1 MPKSTITEKM
11 SIHYDLDTARLPI
24 TIMHL
29 IVFIGVIFVQYIEGF
44 SFKQLISVFV
54 LIAIYSAIHWYSN
67 IVLPKLRT
75 FYFYVLCLIIVAC
88 AFIVPEASPIVMIGL
103 MPIVMIQGAFYFDK
117 LYQLIVLVLV
127 YLTFYIY
134 LMYAQ
139 FGVQFLWLFIVS
151 FVVIV
156 LFMYMIIYLFNQKE
170 EEMLALHVAN
180 RKIKELTLQNERQRM
195 ARDLHDTL
203 AQRLVGLILKIE
215 VSEVHVSKGNVDEA
229 EKILH
234 AARLQV
240 KESLEDIRQVID
252 GLRAQDLTKNFCEKM
267 SEELAQLQYLYHLT
281 IDADID
287 NIDVTPQQEAHLLAI
302 VKEAIT
308 NVHKHAEASIVHIKL
323 TESSKAIQLMI
334 EDNGT
339 GMKETSEF
347 GHYGI
352 LGMKERAEIMQADL
366 QIASKNGVIITLT
379 IPKSEDD

>member
-1 MPKSTITEKM
+1 MPKSNIMESM
-11 SIHYDLDTARLPI
+11 SIHYDLEKARLPI
-24 TIMHL
+24 TIMHV
-29 IVFIGVIFVQYIEGF
+29 IVYIGVIFIQYIEGF
-44 SFKQLISVFV
+44 SWVQLVSVFV
-54 LIAIYSAIHWYSN
+54 LVVIYSTIHWYSSLL
-67 IVLPKLRT
+67 LPKFKA
-75 FYFYVLCLIIVAC
+75 FYFYILCFIILAC
-88 AFIVPEASPIVMIGL
+88 AFIVPEASPIIMIGL

-117 LYQLIVLVLV
+117 LYQLIGLVLV

-234 AARLQV
+234 AARVQA

-252 GLRAQDLTKNFCEKM
+252 GLRAQDLTKNFREKM

-281 IDADID
+281 IDAHID
-287 NIDVTPQQEAHLLAI
+287 NIYVTPQQEAHLLAI

-308 NVHKHAEASIVHIKL
+308 NVYKHADATVVRIKL
-323 TESSKAIQLMI
+323 TESTKDIQLMI

-347 GHYGI
+347 GHYGL
-352 LGMKERAEIMQADL
+352 LGMQERAEIMQADL
-366 QIASKNGVIITLT
+366 QITSKNGVIITLT

>member
-1 MPKSTITEKM
+1 MPKSNIMESM
-11 SIHYDLDTARLPI
+11 SIHYDLEKARLPI
-24 TIMHL
+24 TIMHV
-29 IVFIGVIFVQYIEGF
+29 IVYIGVIFIQYIEGF
-44 SFKQLISVFV
+44 SWVQLVSVFV
-54 LIAIYSAIHWYSN
+54 LVVIYSTIHWYSSLL
-67 IVLPKLRT
+67 LPK
-75 FYFYVLCLIIVAC
+75 FKACYFYILCFIILAC
-88 AFIVPEASPIVMIGL
+88 AFIVPEASPIIMIGL

-117 LYQLIVLVLV
+117 LYQLIGLVLV

-234 AARLQV
+234 AARVQA

-252 GLRAQDLTKNFCEKM
+252 GLRAQDLTKNFREKM
-267 SEELAQLQYLYHLT
+267 SEVLAQLQYLYHLT
-281 IDADID
+281 IDAHID

-308 NVHKHAEASIVHIKL
+308 NVYKHADATVVRIKL
-323 TESSKAIQLMI
+323 TESTKDIQLMI

-339 GMKETSEF
+339 GMKEKSEF
-347 GHYGI
+347 GHYGL
-352 LGMKERAEIMQADL
+352 LGMQERAEIMQADL
-366 QIASKNGVIITLT
+366 QITSKNGVIITLT